1 MMVLAQRVR
10 NMELQ
15 HNIFS
20 GRQPLW
26 FSPSCCRPW
35 DIERLHISSLEIR
48 GAGGGAKGRLVHVM
62 EELTW
67 GRRFGTLWSLPVWM
81 WCGAEY

>member
-26 FSPSCCRPW
+26 FLPAAAGHGTVSGFTSPRWRSE
-35 DIERLHISSLEIR
+35 ER
-48 GAGGGAKGRLVHVM
+48 
-62 EELTW
+62 EEE
-67 GRRFGTLWSLPVWM
+67 RR
-81 WCGAEY
+81 ED